1 MYLGIRFWYLQIR
14 VLLDWTAGMVGIF
27 LQHFLLLKN
36 SKLNSFIFGISTQQ
50 RRRRRRDWTCLES
63 FLSNN
68 HHKSP
73 MFCCVIDVA
82 KAASYHRGLTIGA
95 VEWALTMGTQ
105 MAFGGNFSCRLFSDQ
120 MNRLFVKYLAIDKSE
135 QLVKSI
141 KVSPK

>member
-1 MYLGIRFWYLQIR
+1 
-14 VLLDWTAGMVGIF
+14 
-27 LQHFLLLKN
+27 
-36 SKLNSFIFGISTQQ
+36 
-50 RRRRRRDWTCLES
+50 
-63 FLSNN
+63 
-68 HHKSP
+68 

-95 VEWALTMGTQ
+95 VEGALTMGTQ